1 MSRSHNQK
9 TGFVTLLFLS
19 TILIASFTLTPYS
32 GFASTG
38 DNNNTLI
45 QPEASQDMASS
56 STTNATTTNNN
67 ATSLN
72 VQDIPIQKI
81 NVGDIDIA
89 YKVFGQGDPILLISG
104 SGAVM
109 DQWDPTILRDLSSN
123 HTVIIFDH
131 RGVGN
136 TTAGTQPFSMIQ
148 FANDTAGLLDALNIQ
163 KADVLGYSMGS
174 FVAQELAILHPE
186 KLNRLILY
194 AASCGGEQAIPE
206 SPDVAQI
213 LSDVANNRLQDITKF
228 LSVIFPQ
235 SWIQSH
241 PNNLALPQ
249 SNEIVPPDTAI
260 QQDNVVKEWFATNWS
275 GVCSEL
281 SKVTVPTLLVAGTE
295 DVAVP
300 ANNSLIIAQKIPG
313 AWLVQFRE
321 AGHGLMYQYPEQLST
336 VLQTFLTTTTQ
347 ASNATSTAPATAGTG
362 TNTTTTTTTAT
373 PTLNS
378 TLTS

>member
-1 MSRSHNQK
+1 LKKENRS
-9 TGFVTLLFLS
+9 FLILLFLS
-19 TILIASFTLTPYS
+19 MLLIASLSLTPYS

-38 DNNNTLI
+38 DNNTTLV
-45 QPEASQDMASS
+45 QPEALQDMASS
-56 STTNATTTNNN
+56 SSSTNATITTTTNDN

-72 VQDIPIQKI
+72 VQDIPIQKVH
-81 NVGDIDIA
+81 VGDIDIA

-136 TTAGTQPFSMIQ
+136 TTAGTKPFSMIQ

-163 KADVLGYSMGS
+163 KADILGYSMGS
-174 FVAQELAILHPE
+174 FVAQELALLHPE

-206 SPDVAQI
+206 SPEVAQI
-213 LSDVANNRLQDITKF
+213 LSDAANNRLQDITKF

-235 SWIQSH
+235 SWIQAH

-260 QQDNVVKEWFATNWS
+260 QQDNVVKEWFATNWT

-281 SKVTVPTLLVAGTE
+281 SEVTVPTLIVAGTE

-347 ASNATSTAPATAGTG
+347 ASNATSTATAAATG
-362 TNTTTTTTTAT
+362 TNTTTTTTTSA

-378 TLTS
+378 TLT